1 MKLAHAGLEHAR
13 GVLSLDR
20 CAVMGIVNRT
30 TDSFYDAGRMELEA
44 SVAHGLD
51 LWRQGALV
59 LDVGGVKAGPGPEI
73 DEVEELRRVI
83 PLVEGLAAR
92 CDALLSVET
101 SRVRVAEAA
110 FEAGAALINDITGLA
125 DDRLAAV
132 CAEHG
137 AGLVLMHNGGQLRGR
152 PRNPRYADV
161 VAEVLSWWAAAVE
174 RACAAGMRP
183 NQLLL
188 DPGLDFG
195 KTTYHSL
202 ELVRRMD
209 ELTAQ
214 GLPVLVA
221 PSRKD
226 LVGESLALP
235 PGERLEGSLA
245 VAAMCVER
253 GVAMVR
259 AHDVLATGRVVAMVE
274 AVLGRTKPRRA
285 IRGLWE

>member
-1 MKLAHAGLEHAR
+1 MKLEHAR

-30 TDSFYDAGRMELEA
+30 TDSFYDPGRMELEE
-44 SVAHGLD
+44 SVTHGVEMG
-51 LWRQGALV
+51 RQGALV
-59 LDVGGVKAGPGPEI
+59 LDVGGARAGPGPEV
-73 DEVEELRRVI
+73 DEEEELRRVI
-83 PLVEGLAAR
+83 PLISELTSS
-92 CDALLSVET
+92 CDALISVET
-101 SRVRVAEAA
+101 SRFRVAEAA
-110 FEAGAALINDITGLA
+110 LEAGAALINDVTGLA
-125 DDRLAAV
+125 DERLAEV
-132 CAEHG
+132 CADSG
-137 AGLVLMHNGGQLRGR
+137 AALVLMHNGGQLRGR

-161 VAEVLSWWAAAVE
+161 VAEVLGWWTAAVE
-174 RACAAGMRP
+174 RAHTAGMRP
-183 NQLLL
+183 TQLLL

-202 ELVRRMD
+202 DLVRRMD

-245 VAAMCVER
+245 VAALCVER
-253 GVAMVR
+253 GAAMIR
-259 AHDVLATGRVVAMVE
+259 AHDVLATQRVVAMVE
-274 AVLGRTKPRRA
+274 TVLGRARPRRA

>member
-1 MKLAHAGLEHAR
+1 MKLAHAH
-13 GVLSLDR
+13 GVLILDR

-30 TDSFYDAGRMELEA
+30 TDSFYDPGRMELED
-44 SVAHGLD
+44 SIAHGLD
-51 LWRQGALV
+51 SWRQGAVV
-59 LDVGGVKAGPGPEI
+59 LDVGGASLDPEI
-73 DEVEELRRVI
+73 NETEELRRVI
-83 PLVEGLAAR
+83 PLVEALVAR
-92 CDALLSVET
+92 CDALVSVET
-101 SRVRVAEAA
+101 SRVPVAKAA
-110 FEAGAALINDITGLA
+110 LEAGAALINDVTGLA
-125 DDRLAAV
+125 DDNLAAV

-137 AGLVLMHNGGQLRGR
+137 AALVLMHTGGQLRGR

-161 VAEVLSWWAAAVE
+161 VAEVLSWWTGATE

-245 VAAMCVER
+245 VAALCVER
-253 GVAMVR
+253 GAAMVR
-259 AHDVLATGRVVAMVE
+259 AHDVLATARVVAMVE
-274 AVLGRTKPRRA
+274 TVLGRTKPLRA

>member
-1 MKLAHAGLEHAR
+1 LKLAHAR
-13 GVLSLDR
+13 GALVLDR

-30 TDSFYDAGRMELEA
+30 TDSFYDPGRMELED
-44 SVAHGLD
+44 SIAHGLD
-51 LWRQGALV
+51 SWRQGAVV

-73 DEVEELRRVI
+73 DETEELRRVI
-83 PLVEGLAAR
+83 PVVEALVGS
-92 CDALLSVET
+92 CDALVSVET
-101 SRVRVAEAA
+101 SRVPVAKAA
-110 FEAGAALINDITGLA
+110 LEAGAALINDVTGLA
-125 DDRLAAV
+125 DDNLAAV

-137 AGLVLMHNGGQLRGR
+137 ASLVLMHTGGQLRGR
-152 PRNPRYADV
+152 PRNPCYADV
-161 VAEVLSWWAAAVE
+161 VAEVLSWWAEAIE

-202 ELVRRMD
+202 DLVRRMD

-245 VAAMCVER
+245 VAALCVER
-253 GVAMVR
+253 GAAMVR
-259 AHDVLATGRVVAMVE
+259 AHDVLATARVVAMVE
-274 AVLGRTKPRRA
+274 TVLGRTRPRRA

>member
-1 MKLAHAGLEHAR
+1 MKLEHAR

-30 TDSFYDAGRMELEA
+30 TDSFYDAGRMELEER
-44 SVAHGLD
+44 VRHGLD

-59 LDVGGVKAGPGPEI
+59 VDVGGVKAGPGPQI
-73 DEVEELRRVI
+73 DEPEELRRVI
-83 PLVEGLAAR
+83 PLVSELVAR
-92 CDALLSVET
+92 CDAPISVET
-101 SRVRVAEAA
+101 GRASVAKAA
-110 FEAGAALINDITGLA
+110 LEAGAALINDVTALA

-132 CAEHG
+132 CAGHG
-137 AGLVLMHNGGQLRGR
+137 AGLVLMHTGGQLRGR
-152 PRNPRYADV
+152 PRHPRYGDV
-161 VAEVLSWWAAAVE
+161 VSEVLSWWAAAVE
-174 RACAAGMRP
+174 RADVAGLRADH
-183 NQLLL
+183 LLL

-226 LVGESLALP
+226 LVGESLALA
-235 PGERLEGSLA
+235 PGDRLEGSLA
-245 VAAMCVER
+245 VTALCVER
-253 GVAMVR
+253 GAAMVR
-259 AHDVLATGRVVAMVE
+259 AHDVLATARVVALVE
-274 AVLGRTKPRRA
+274 TVLGRRRPRRA

>member
-1 MKLAHAGLEHAR
+1 MKLEHAR

-30 TDSFYDAGRMELEA
+30 TDSFYDPGRMELEE
-44 SVAHGLD
+44 SVTHGVEMG
-51 LWRQGALV
+51 RQGALV
-59 LDVGGVKAGPGPEI
+59 LDVGGVRAGPGPEV
-73 DEVEELRRVI
+73 DEEEELRRVI
-83 PLVEGLAAR
+83 PLISELTSS
-92 CDALLSVET
+92 CDALISVET
-101 SRVRVAEAA
+101 SRFRVAEAA
-110 FEAGAALINDITGLA
+110 LEAGAALINDVTGLA
-125 DDRLAAV
+125 DERLAAV
-132 CAEHG
+132 CADSG
-137 AGLVLMHNGGQLRGR
+137 AALVLMHNGGQLRGR
-152 PRNPRYADV
+152 PRHPRYADV
-161 VAEVLSWWAAAVE
+161 VAEVLGWWTAAVE
-174 RACAAGMRP
+174 RAHTAGMRP
-183 NQLLL
+183 TQLLL

-202 ELVRRMD
+202 DLVRRMD

-245 VAAMCVER
+245 VAALCVER
-253 GVAMVR
+253 GAAMIR
-259 AHDVLATGRVVAMVE
+259 AHDVLATQRVVAMVE
-274 AVLGRTKPRRA
+274 TVLGRARPRRA